1 MALVAA
7 LLALGILAAARRWP
21 HAAGIAAP
29 AALLLCAV
37 AGLTLPDLDQPLP
50 LDHRSMVT
58 HSALPALV
66 ALVRRWARPAAAG
79 LALGIGLHLAA
90 DVFPNAMIGFAT
102 VKLPFAGSIGR
113 ELSYLWLAAN
123 AVACSLLGGVLLARD
138 LPRRAQTGVLAGITL
153 LGLWY
158 LLRVDGGWPAL
169 AVYVAAGWLA
179 LRRRPSSL

>member
-21 HAAGIAAP
+21 RAAGIAAP

-66 ALVRRWARPAAAG
+66 ALVRRWARPVAAG

-102 VKLPFAGSIGR
+102 VKLPFAGSIGG
-113 ELSYLWLAAN
+113 ELSYVWLAAN
-123 AVACSLLGGVLLARD
+123 AVGCSLLGGALLARD
-138 LPRRAQTGVLAGITL
+138 LPRPLHLPMFVAVALI
-153 LGLWY
+153 GLWY
-158 LLRVDGGWPAL
+158 LLSVDGGWPAL
-169 AVYVAAGWLA
+169 AVYGAAGWLA
-179 LRRRPSSL
+179 MRRRRALP